1 MRQTSAMPAIA
12 QGSVVEEASGRRE
25 LIAPAAVPQRWQNF
39 APGVRIVAQDAQRA
53 PANGEP
59 QLAQK
64 CPLAEAPQLGH
75 GTELEAGV
83 EPPEEGTVMWWNLV

>member
-1 MRQTSAMPAIA
+1 
-12 QGSVVEEASGRRE
+12 
-25 LIAPAAVPQRWQNF
+25 
-39 APGVRIVAQDAQRA
+39 VAQEAQRA

-75 GTELEAGV
+75 GA
-83 EPPEEGTVMWWNLV
+83 EPAAFGEPLEEGTVMPGI